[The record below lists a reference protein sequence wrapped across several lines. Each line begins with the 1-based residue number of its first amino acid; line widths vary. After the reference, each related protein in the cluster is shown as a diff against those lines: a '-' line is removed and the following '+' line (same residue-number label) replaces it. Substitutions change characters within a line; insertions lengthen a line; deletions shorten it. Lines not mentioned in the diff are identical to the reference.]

1 MDSRFD
7 DIQKE
12 ILEDNLEIYSE
23 TAIDHFMNP
32 RNIGILDDFNGSSS
46 ATGPCGDT
54 ISIWIKVVDDIIS
67 DISFTT
73 DGCGPSIA
81 SGSMVTSLAKGKTT
95 EDAMKIGQWD
105 VINALGGLPE
115 EKEHCGLLSATALR
129 KAIDDYS
136 GSGK

>member
-7 DIQKE
+7 DLQKD

-23 TAIDHFMNP
+23 TAVEHFMNP
-32 RNIGILDDFNGSSS
+32 RNIGFLENFNGSSS

-54 ISIWIKVVDDIIS
+54 INIWINVVDNVIS
-67 DISFTT
+67 EISFTT

-81 SGSMVTSLAKGKTT
+81 SGSMTTMLAKGKTI
-95 EDAMKIGQWD
+95 EEALKIGQWD

-115 EKEHCGLLSATALR
+115 DKEHCGLLAATALR
-129 KAIDDYS
+129 KAIDDFSVS
-136 GSGK
+136 GE